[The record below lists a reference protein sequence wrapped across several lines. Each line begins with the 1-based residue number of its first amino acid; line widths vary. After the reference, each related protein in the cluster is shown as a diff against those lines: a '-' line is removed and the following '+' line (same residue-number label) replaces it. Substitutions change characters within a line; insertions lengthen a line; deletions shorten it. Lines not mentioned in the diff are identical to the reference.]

1 MTEPNKTTDLT
12 PAPQPS
18 TLALRVKEEDL
29 VALENL
35 ATECAQLATKEVT
48 PFRRTF
54 LMAAGMAKLRSLITR
69 EMMHDVMCL
78 QGSSLGFRTDKDT
91 EGGYEMEVV
100 KEVAIEA
107 TLRGLRLVGN
117 EINIIASRMYAAKDG
132 LKRLV
137 REWPGLT
144 NLRLRPGIPATSQ
157 GYTVVPI
164 VATWKMHG
172 KDQVEDCTGDNAIP
186 IRVNR
191 EQIVDAIIGKA
202 IRKMYA
208 RIYDRLTGQPN
219 GLIEA
224 EDEAIEV
231 ESHAAEA
238 SPGKGTTEARSTRS
252 QAAPAKE
259 MSEEE
264 YKDQEYR
271 VAKYAQDFGLCC
283 EVNQV
288 GALIRKL
295 RDEQGLRIETHKRIV
310 DLGNERIAAIRGS
323 RGERSQ
329 RQEP

>member
-1 MTEPNKTTDLT
+1 MNDAQASTAIST
-12 PAPQPS
+12 QPS

-78 QGSSLGFRTDKDT
+78 QGSSLGFRTDKDDK
-91 EGGYEMEVV
+91 GGYDVETV

-117 EINIIASRMYAAKDG
+117 EINIIANRCYAAKDG

-137 REWPGLT
+137 REWTGLT
-144 NLRLRPGIPATSQ
+144 NLRLRPGIPSTRE
-157 GYTVVPI
+157 GYTIVPI
-164 VATWKMHG
+164 VATWKIHG
-172 KDQVEDCTGDNAIP
+172 VEQVEDCTGDNAIP

-231 ESHAAEA
+231 ESHAAE
-238 SPGKGTTEARSTRS
+238 SSNCKGTTETRSPRS
-252 QAAPAKE
+252 QAAPAKAE

-264 YKDQEYR
+264 WQDQEYR
-271 VAKYAQDFGLCC
+271 VAKYAQDFGLCG

-295 RDEQGLRIETHKRIV
+295 REETGLRPETHKRIV
-310 DLGNERIAAIRGS
+310 DLGNERITAIRNA
-323 RGERSQ
+323 RGDRSQ
-329 RQEP
+329 RQEN

>member
-1 MTEPNKTTDLT
+1 MTEPNKTEL
-12 PAPQPS
+12 APTSVEKPS

-78 QGSSLGFRTDKDT
+78 QGSSLGFRTDKDDK
-91 EGGYEMEVV
+91 GGYDVETV

-117 EINIIASRMYAAKDG
+117 EINIIANRCYAAKDG

-144 NLRLRPGIPATSQ
+144 NLRLRPGIPSTRE
-157 GYTVVPI
+157 GYTIVPI
-164 VATWKMHG
+164 VATWKIHG
-172 KDQVEDCTGDNAIP
+172 VEQVEDCTGDNAIP

-231 ESHAAEA
+231 ESSGVE
-238 SPGKGTTEARSTRS
+238 SREARVESQKTNSRPSTPNS
-252 QAAPAKE
+252 QL
-259 MSEEE
+259 SEEE
-264 YKDQEYR
+264 WQDQEYR
-271 VAKYAQDFGLCC
+271 IAKYAQDLGMC
-283 EVNQV
+283 EHVNQV
-288 GALIRKL
+288 ASLMRKA
-295 RDEQGLRIETHKRIV
+295 REETGLRPESRTRIT
-310 DLGNERIAAIRGS
+310 DLGNERITAIRNG
-323 RGERSQ
+323 RGDRSQ
-329 RQEP
+329 RQEN

>member
-1 MTEPNKTTDLT
+1 
-12 PAPQPS
+12 
-18 TLALRVKEEDL
+18 
-29 VALENL
+29 
-35 ATECAQLATKEVT
+35 
-48 PFRRTF
+48 
-54 LMAAGMAKLRSLITR
+54 MAAGMAKLRSLITR

-78 QGSSLGFRTDKDT
+78 QGSSLGFRTDQDS

-202 IRKMYA
+202 VRKMYA

-219 GLIEA
+219 GLVEA

-231 ESHAAEA
+231 ESSGVEGRESRVESEEHR
-238 SPGKGTTEARSTRS
+238 GKGRS
-252 QAAPAKE
+252 QPSTANSPL
-259 MSEEE
+259 SEEE
-264 YKDQEYR
+264 WQDQEYR
-271 VAKYAQDFGLCC
+271 IAKYAQDLGMC
-283 EVNQV
+283 EHVNQV
-288 GALIRKL
+288 GALMR
-295 RDEQGLRIETHKRIV
+295 RASQESGLRPESLTRITT
-310 DLGNERIAAIRGS
+310 LGNERITAIRNT
-323 RGERSQ
+323 RGERSN
-329 RQEP
+329 RQDSEVKR

>member
-1 MTEPNKTTDLT
+1 MND
-12 PAPQPS
+12 APQSTAIAEKPS

-91 EGGYEMEVV
+91 DGGYEMEVV

-172 KDQVEDCTGDNAIP
+172 KDQVEDCTGENAIP

-231 ESHAAEA
+231 ESHAAE
-238 SPGKGTTEARSTRS
+238 SSNGKGTTETRSPRS
-252 QAAPAKE
+252 QAAPAKAE

-264 YKDQEYR
+264 WQDQEYR
-271 VAKYAQDFGLCC
+271 IAKYAQDLGMC
-283 EVNQV
+283 EHVNQV
-288 GALIRKL
+288 ASLMRKA
-295 RDEQGLRIETHKRIV
+295 REETGLRPESRTRIT
-310 DLGNERIAAIRGS
+310 DLGNERITAIRNG

-329 RQEP
+329 RQEN